1 MLNANKEKLTVL
13 FLASE
18 VEGLIKTG
26 GLADVAR
33 ALPEQIQAMGH
44 DVHLVCPCYPQL
56 MPFIDDTNSYHT
68 ELSLQLGSQ
77 HYLYRVHH
85 LNPFGVKVH
94 AIDYTPYFHRERPYD
109 DGQQGYADNGERFA
123 FFTIAAL
130 QMAQMLGIQP
140 DIIHGNDWHCALAPF
155 VLKTLLKDNQFY
167 AKSKT
172 LLTLHNAAYQGVYD
186 LSGIHFHHLFNH
198 DFRAEMFEGF
208 HQLNFLKVGVLY
220 ADKINA
226 VSQAYADELISPMGG
241 HGIYPIFKQR
251 KSDLVG
257 ILNGCNYDDWD
268 PQHDHHLPHHFSAAD
283 LSGKHANKAA
293 LQAQFEL
300 PTDADKPLFG
310 MVSRFTNQ
318 KGFSLLLPALEAF
331 LPTAEAQFIIVG
343 SGDRNIAHQLHQL
356 AERYPNK
363 LSIFE
368 GYSEEL
374 SHLVQAGSDFF
385 LVPSIFE
392 PCGLTQMFS
401 LAYGSLPVV
410 RSVGGL
416 KDTVHPYHEDPL
428 TANGIRFNDANPQAL
443 TWALKEAIKLYQNK
457 KEYSRIQQQ
466 AMLCRFEWSSAAEQY
481 VQLYQQMKMPIK
493 TKEKLAI

>member
-1 MLNANKEKLTVL
+1 MPNANQQPLKIL

-18 VEGLIKTG
+18 IEGLIKTG

-33 ALPEQIQAMGH
+33 ALPEQLQAMGH
-44 DVHLVCPCYPQL
+44 DVHLVCPSYPQL
-56 MPFIDDTNSYHT
+56 APFFEDEHSYHT

-77 HYLYRVHH
+77 HYQYRVHH
-85 LNPFGVKVH
+85 LKPFGVQVH
-94 AIDYTPYFHRERPYD
+94 AIDYAPYFHRERPYD

-167 AKSKT
+167 ARSKT

-226 VSQAYADELISPMGG
+226 VSEAYAQELMSPMGG
-241 HGIYPIFKQR
+241 HGIYPIFRQR
-251 KSDLVG
+251 KADLVG
-257 ILNGCNYDDWD
+257 ILNGCNYGDWN
-268 PQHDHHLPHHFSAAD
+268 PQTDSYLQHHFSAKTLAGKTKNKLQLQQQFD
-283 LSGKHANKAA
+283 LPVNPQ
-293 LQAQFEL
+293 L
-300 PTDADKPLFG
+300 PLFG
-310 MVSRFTNQ
+310 MVSRFTDQ
-318 KGFSLLLPALEAF
+318 KGFSLLLPALEAY
-331 LPTAEAQFIIVG
+331 LPKAEAQFVVVG
-343 SGDRNIAHQLHQL
+343 SGDANIARQLQQL
-356 AERYPNK
+356 AGRFPDK
-363 LSIFE
+363 LAVYE
-368 GYSEEL
+368 GYSEAL
-374 SHLVQAGSDFF
+374 SHQVQAGSDFF

-416 KDTVHPYHEDPL
+416 KDTVQAYHEDPL

-443 TWALKEAIKLYQNK
+443 QWALQEAVSLYQDQA
-457 KEYSRIQQQ
+457 EYQRVQQQ
-466 AMLCRFEWSSAAEQY
+466 AMQCRFEWSSAADQY
-481 VQLYQQMKMPIK
+481 LQLYQQM
-493 TKEKLAI
+493 LHR